1 MNRLKNQVNQNTTV
15 NGREF
20 DFDGLIP
27 SCRASQSLSIPVTV
41 VVERGDSS

>member
-1 MNRLKNQVNQNTTV
+1 MNRLKNHVNQNTTV

-20 DFDGLIP
+20 DFDDLIP
-27 SCRASQSLSIPVTV
+27 SCQASQSLSLLVTM